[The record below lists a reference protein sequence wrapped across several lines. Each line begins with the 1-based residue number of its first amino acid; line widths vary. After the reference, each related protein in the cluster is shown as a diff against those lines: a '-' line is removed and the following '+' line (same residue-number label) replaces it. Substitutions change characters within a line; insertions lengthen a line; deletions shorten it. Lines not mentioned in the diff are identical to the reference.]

1 MAGYKETPRQK
12 MIGMM
17 YLVLTALL
25 ALNVSKDI
33 LNAFVI
39 VNDSMEVTNANFDKK
54 LADTYTQFGQKAAT
68 GGQEAE
74 EYYKKAMT
82 AKKLSDDLVAY
93 ILQTR
98 ADFIRLY
105 DPEGKNFK
113 PDTVTLR
120 FFDAKDDYETGTNF
134 FAGGGPG
141 GELLKNAAGY
151 KLMEKFQNYRKE
163 IIALVNAEDQKA
175 IDAQLGLKTDGYFVD
190 AEGIK
195 KDWVNYNFFH
205 TIFAADIVLLNK
217 FINEVRNAE
226 FDVVTRL
233 SSYVGATDFKFNAI
247 AARVI
252 PKKIFLFK
260 GEPFEAEVLV
270 AAYDT
275 AGAPDVRYITGTDKW
290 PGGDGGTKVNGENGM
305 VTMSIGTG
313 GMPYGEKKYAGVI
326 SLTNP
331 LGVVENYPFGGSFF
345 VQESVAVISPD
356 KVSVLYEDLDNP
368 VSVSVPGYPA
378 SQVSINVQG
387 GGASYRQSAPGL
399 FLIKPTIV
407 TKKGDQGVLISATVK
422 NSDGKSLNF
431 PPRAFK
437 VKKVPPP
444 IVLVD
449 KRSSGSKI
457 SLNALKRAKVSAELV
472 DFLFEGIEYRVIGF
486 QLNALVNG
494 SPKKADIKGDVITSE
509 ARSNIIDKLTPGS
522 TVQFENVQIQKIGSS
537 KTEIVVGMY
546 LKII

>member
-54 LADTYTQFGQKAAT
+54 LADTYAQFGKKAAT

-74 EYYKKAMT
+74 DYYKKAME
-82 AKKLSDDLVAY
+82 AKRLSDELVGY

-98 ADFIRLY
+98 SEFIKLY
-105 DPEGKNFK
+105 DPEEKDFK
-113 PDTVTLR
+113 ADTVTLR
-120 FFDAKDDYETGTNF
+120 YFEAKDDYEKGTNF

-151 KLMEKFQNYRKE
+151 KMMEKFKAYRQDMVN
-163 IIALVNAEDQKA
+163 LVNPDHR
-175 IDAQLGLKTDGYFVD
+175 DAMNNQIGLKTEGDFVD

-195 KDWVNYNFFH
+195 KNWVDYNFYH
-205 TIFAADIVLLNK
+205 TNFAADLVLLNK

-252 PKKIFLFK
+252 PKKVFLFK

-275 AGAPDVRYITGTDKW
+275 AVAPDVRYITGTDKW
-290 PGGDGGTKVNGENGM
+290 PGGPGGIKVNGDKGLVVM
-305 VTMSIGTG
+305 DIPTG

-331 LGVVENYPFGGSFF
+331 LGVVEDYSFGGSFF

-356 KVSVLYEDLDNP
+356 KVNVLYEDLENP
-368 VSVSVPGYPA
+368 VSVSVPGYP
-378 SQVSINVQG
+378 SEKVSVNVQG
-387 GGASYRQSAPGL
+387 GGASFKQSTPGVYM
-399 FLIKPTIV
+399 IKPTNTTPV
-407 TKKGDQGVLISATVK
+407 TISVTVK
-422 NSDGKSLNF
+422 SDDNKAINF
-431 PPRAFK
+431 PAKQFK
-437 VKKVPPP
+437 VRKVPPP
-444 IVLVD
+444 TVIVAD
-449 KRSSGSKI
+449 RFSGGAVTI
-457 SLNALKRAKVSAELV
+457 DALKRARLTAVLQ
-472 DFLFEGIEYRVIGF
+472 DFLFEGLEYDVIGY
-486 QLNALVNG
+486 QLNANVNG
-494 SPKKADIKGDVITSE
+494 ERRKQDIKGDAIPADVR
-509 ARSNIIDKLTPGS
+509 ANIIEKLRTGA
-522 TVQFENVQIQKIGSS
+522 TVQFENIQVRRKGSS
-537 KTEIVVGMY
+537 KTEIVSGVY
-546 LKII
+546 LNIL

>member
-12 MIGMM
+12 MVGMM

-54 LADTYTQFGQKAAT
+54 LADTYAQFGKKAAT

-74 EYYKKAMT
+74 DYYKKAME
-82 AKKLSDDLVAY
+82 AKRLSDELVGY

-98 ADFIRLY
+98 SEFIKLY
-105 DPEGKNFK
+105 DPEEKDFK
-113 PDTVTLR
+113 ADTVTLR
-120 FFDAKDDYETGTNF
+120 YFEAKDDYEKGTNF

-151 KLMEKFQNYRKE
+151 KMMEKFKAYRQDMVN
-163 IIALVNAEDQKA
+163 LVNPDHR
-175 IDAQLGLKTDGYFVD
+175 DAMNNQIGLKTEGDFVD

-195 KDWVNYNFFH
+195 KNWVDYNFYH
-205 TIFAADIVLLNK
+205 TIFAADLVLLNK

-252 PKKIFLFK
+252 PKKVFLFK
-260 GEPFEAEVLV
+260 GESFEAEVLV

-275 AGAPDVRYITGTDKW
+275 ASVPDVRYITGTDKW
-290 PGGDGGTKVNGENGM
+290 PGGDGGTKVNGENGIVM
-305 VTMSIGTG
+305 MNIGTG

-331 LGVVENYPFGGSFF
+331 LGVVEDYPFGGSFF

-368 VSVSVPGYPA
+368 VSVSVPGYSA
-378 SQVSINVQG
+378 AQVTINVQG

-399 FLIKPTIV
+399 FLIKPTII
-407 TKKGDQGVLISATVK
+407 TKKGEQGVLISATVK
-422 NSDGKSLNF
+422 NADGKAMNF

-444 IVLVD
+444 VVLVD
-449 KRSSGSKI
+449 KRSSGSQI

-494 SPKKADIKGDVITSE
+494 SPKKADIKGDVITPE
-509 ARSNIIDKLTPGS
+509 ARANIIDKLTPGS
-522 TVQFENVQIQKIGSS
+522 TVQFENVQIQKIGSTR
-537 KTEIVVGMY
+537 TEIVVGMY